1 MGKRQT
7 IPLPSSPFEF
17 NVILVGATHP
27 GNLGAVCRTML
38 NYGFD
43 KLRLVNPRCSPDDE
57 EARKRAKHAGSILD
71 SAVVYDSLTDCI
83 DDLTLVVGTS
93 GKREIGSKTV
103 FRHFEHPW
111 TLAERL
117 YSSSDKVGLVFGEEG
132 MGLSKE
138 ELETC
143 DLLATLPTWEGYP
156 ISNLSHAVNTFLYE
170 LHKYR
175 VINSTND
182 KGLPI
187 VVPLD
192 RSIHPKLRKMSI
204 QACDEFANSLPGPSE
219 RADSVKQVLRRQIAR
234 SNPDKD
240 ETTRLIGALL
250 DATTALQKNASDKN
264 WLKNRRRRLTPKE
277 EE

>member
-7 IPLPSSPFEF
+7 IPLPSAPFEF
-17 NVILVGATHP
+17 HVILVGATHP

-43 KLRLVNPRCSPDDE
+43 KLRLVSPRCSPNDE

-71 SAVVYDSLTDCI
+71 SVEVFDSLTECI

-93 GKREIGSKTV
+93 GKREVGSKTV

-111 TLAERL
+111 NLAERL
-117 YSSSDKVGLVFGEEG
+117 YSSSDRVGLVFGEEG

-170 LHKYR
+170 LHKFR

-182 KGLPI
+182 KGMPI
-187 VVPLD
+187 VVPLE

-204 QACDEFANSLPGPSE
+204 QACDEFADSLPGPSE
-219 RADSVKQVLRRQIAR
+219 RSESVKHVLRRQIAR

-250 DATTALQKNASDKN
+250 DATTALQKNTSDPN
-264 WLKNRRRRLTPKE
+264 WMKNRRRRLTPSE

>member
-7 IPLPSSPFEF
+7 YSAIISLWF

-43 KLRLVNPRCSPDDE
+43 KLRLVSPRCSPDDE

-71 SAVVYDSLTDCI
+71 SVEVYGSLNECI

-93 GKREIGSKTV
+93 GKREVGSKTV

-132 MGLSKE
+132 MGLSKD

-175 VINSTND
+175 VINSQMT
-182 KGLPI
+182 K
-187 VVPLD
+187 VC
-192 RSIHPKLRKMSI
+192 
-204 QACDEFANSLPGPSE
+204 Q
-219 RADSVKQVLRRQIAR
+219 
-234 SNPDKD
+234 
-240 ETTRLIGALL
+240 LL
-250 DATTALQKNASDKN
+250 S
-264 WLKNRRRRLTPKE
+264 P
-277 EE
+277 